1 MHAKM
6 SKRAAKFLGAQ
17 VQSVKDRIK
26 SAIHEIPK
34 GDIKPLQG
42 QFGGLF
48 RLRVGGLGLFSN
60 IWTRRRCMFT
70 ISAPVG
76 IYISEV
82 FRMTATTQEICE
94 MVELLPESEQE
105 LAREFIRRMVLAWDP
120 DFVKV
125 TADEARDIEEGIR
138 QIESGDFIDLD
149 SI

>member
-1 MHAKM
+1 
-6 SKRAAKFLGAQ
+6 
-17 VQSVKDRIK
+17 
-26 SAIHEIPK
+26 
-34 GDIKPLQG
+34 
-42 QFGGLF
+42 
-48 RLRVGGLGLFSN
+48 
-60 IWTRRRCMFT
+60 MFT

-125 TADEARDIEEGIR
+125 TADEARNIREGIR

>member
-1 MHAKM
+1 
-6 SKRAAKFLGAQ
+6 
-17 VQSVKDRIK
+17 
-26 SAIHEIPK
+26 
-34 GDIKPLQG
+34 
-42 QFGGLF
+42 
-48 RLRVGGLGLFSN
+48 
-60 IWTRRRCMFT
+60 MFT

-105 LAREFIRRMVLAWDP
+105 LAREFIRRMVWAWDP

-125 TADEARDIEEGIR
+125 TANEARNIEEGIR

>member
-1 MHAKM
+1 
-6 SKRAAKFLGAQ
+6 
-17 VQSVKDRIK
+17 
-26 SAIHEIPK
+26 
-34 GDIKPLQG
+34 
-42 QFGGLF
+42 
-48 RLRVGGLGLFSN
+48 
-60 IWTRRRCMFT
+60 MFT

-120 DFVKV
+120 DFGKV
-125 TADEARDIEEGIR
+125 TANEARNREEGIR
-138 QIESGDFIDLD
+138 QIESGDCIDLD